1 MPSNALCYGCDISPE
16 DFNSEISRAF
26 GVDNII
32 YNWKWGGE
40 RLNPYSEIKNDYIA
54 FISIF
59 KEVDH
64 LSEITWEQMIAWI
77 SNYLLPKSLER
88 PDFHRNQAS
97 LISFIMDSYGYL
109 ITSRNI
115 TKDMKIKNTL
125 LDYDPMFIV
134 EDFTRPRN
142 IIRRARTSELDECET
157 PNTSGSERR
166 EMPQNQ
172 SAGSS
177 ILNPIDL
184 TIRIPRPTESQNL
197 AQSRIEFESED
208 EENNNNT
215 DNEDD
220 FCESTNNC
228 DEDFT
233 CADCNCDM
241 NDEFQC
247 AQDALDAE
255 WDREIHAYGNWLCD
269 ECARAALEEEERLE
283 EEDRVAEE
291 ERQQQQQQQNE
302 RPTTPITQE
311 ITSNNRSQTP
321 FRELL
326 SPIPHDSNII
336 TSIYDDDNII
346 NNIIDD
352 DREIRIRFSNVINN
366 IIDDNIINDINND
379 QFINDIINDQDIDIF
394 MI

>member
-1 MPSNALCYGCDISPE
+1 MPSNTLCRGCDISPE
-16 DFNSEISRAF
+16 EFNRQISNAF
-26 GVDNII
+26 DVDNII

-40 RLNPYSEIKNDYIA
+40 NSNPYSEIKNDYIA

-59 KEVDH
+59 KENNH
-64 LSEITWEQMIAWI
+64 LSEYTWEQMIAWV
-77 SNYLLPKSLER
+77 SNYLLPRSLDR

-97 LISFIMDSYGYL
+97 LISFITDAYCYL

-115 TKDMKIKNTL
+115 SKNMKIKNTL
-125 LDYDPMFIV
+125 LDYDPIFIV
-134 EDFTRPRN
+134 EDFTRPRH
-142 IIRRARTSELDECET
+142 IFRRARTSELDECET
-157 PNTSGSERR
+157 PRTPR
-166 EMPQNQ
+166 EEQRETPQNQQNQ

-184 TIRIPRPTESQNL
+184 TIRIPRPAISQNL
-197 AQSRIEFESED
+197 VQSRVEFESD
-208 EENNNNT
+208 ESDESNE
-215 DNEDD
+215 DNEDND
-220 FCESTNNC
+220 DN

-241 NDEFQC
+241 NNEFQC

-255 WDREIHAYGNWLCD
+255 WDRESHTCGHWLCD
-269 ECARAALEEEERLE
+269 ECARTALEEEERLE

-291 ERQQQQQQQNE
+291 ERQRQQQQQQNE

-336 TSIYDDDNII
+336 TSVYDDIDNISGHF
-346 NNIIDD
+346 IDD
-352 DREIRIRFSNVINN
+352 I
-366 IIDDNIINDINND
+366 
-379 QFINDIINDQDIDIF
+379 DIINDNFINNISDYDINDYDDEWCRSSF
-394 MI
+394 R